1 MQICL
6 GRTTHLF
13 DNDNIG
19 ILATA
24 SSRCLVSGTATELED
39 GRVEIKEMSSLYL
52 KLGI

>member
-19 ILATA
+19 ILAPD
-24 SSRCLVSGTATELED
+24 SSRCLVSGTQLED

>member
-13 DNDNIG
+13 DNGNIG
-19 ILATA
+19 ILVPA
-24 SSRCLVSGTATELED
+24 SSRYLVSGTQLDD